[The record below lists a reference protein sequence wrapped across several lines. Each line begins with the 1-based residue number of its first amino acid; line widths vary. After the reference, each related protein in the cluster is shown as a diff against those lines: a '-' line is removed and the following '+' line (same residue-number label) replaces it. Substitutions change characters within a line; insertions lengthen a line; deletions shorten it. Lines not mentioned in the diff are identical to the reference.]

1 MNVFSGDS
9 DEQEDVMHISK
20 QRSATLLDR
29 AIVGT
34 LILLALLVLGLE
46 LVRA

>member
-1 MNVFSGDS
+1 
-9 DEQEDVMHISK
+9 MHITK

-29 AIVGT
+29 AIVGA
-34 LILLALLVLGLE
+34 LVLMALLVLGLE